1 MPEVPRK
8 QTDPGGFTLDQ
19 DEEPTNPG
27 VDKPSTESLALT
39 RIIGGLSKPDRM
51 RAIQLLERWA
61 GMTLNQRVLVSA
73 LCEEM
78 GG

>member
-1 MPEVPRK
+1 MTAPPRT
-8 QTDPGGFTLDQ
+8 QTEPGGFTLSS

-39 RIIGGLSKPDRM
+39 RIIGGLSKPDKM

-61 GMTLNQRVLVSA
+61 GMSLNQRVLVSA
-73 LCEEM
+73 LCEEL